1 MPTSSEFPYV
11 VRVESLITESC
22 GSSSM
27 ASVCGGALSMM
38 AAGVPLKRVV
48 AGVAMGL
55 LLDESGGGG
64 EPIILTDIL
73 GSEDALGTMDFK
85 VHCRRVPT
93 PPIPPTR
100 PHTPPPRRFPT
111 PHTPRRFPTP
121 HTPDASRGL
130 HPYSPPPRVH
140 PPSSPPTLP
149 IHTHHAHSHP
159 PCPRSRGTQRRSP
172 PSNLTSS
179 AKGST

>member
-1 MPTSSEFPYV
+1 MTIDCLPHQALAPAMPTSSEFPYV

-85 VHCRRVPT
+85 VRCRRVPT

-100 PHTPPPRRFPT
+100 PHTPPPPTLPVVFTRTPPLLAFT
-111 PHTPRRFPTP
+111 PH
-121 HTPDASRGL
+121 L
-130 HPYSPPPRVH
+130 HH
-140 PPSSPPTLP
+140 PPGPFTPTLP
-149 IHTHHAHSHP
+149 IHTHPALG
-159 PCPRSRGTQRRSP
+159 RGGRRGDHRLP
-172 PSNLTSS
+172 
-179 AKGST
+179 A

>member
-1 MPTSSEFPYV
+1 MSTDCPPHQALAPAMPTSSEFPYV

-64 EPIILTDIL
+64 EPIILT
-73 GSEDALGTMDFK
+73 GTMIATDDLPCMQALTAALSARPTRSSPQISSALK
-85 VHCRRVPT
+85 MHWARWISRCAADASPHPHSPRRVP
-93 PPIPPTR
+93 
-100 PHTPPPRRFPT
+100 
-111 PHTPRRFPTP
+111 
-121 HTPDASRGL
+121 
-130 HPYSPPPRVH
+130 
-140 PPSSPPTLP
+140 
-149 IHTHHAHSHP
+149 
-159 PCPRSRGTQRRSP
+159 RSRHP
-172 PSNLTSS
+172 
-179 AKGST
+179 

>member
-85 VHCRRVPT
+85 VRCRRVPT

-100 PHTPPPRRFPT
+100 PHTPP
-111 PHTPRRFPTP
+111 PRRFPTP

-149 IHTHHAHSHP
+149 IHTHPAHSHP

-172 PSNLTSS
+172 PSSLTSS